1 MSLLSIMPI
10 SLYFSLGL
18 TWPDQFCVLLLVATV
33 LLEPS
38 SQFASEL
45 PSLWYPSLRPFAF
58 RTQKSEGPFP
68 GPSFFLSLSLC
79 CDVRVWL
86 ALCGSRREVSPRPL
100 VPAFRFSYYLHG
112 QPPTD
117 RQRKTEVH
125 DNQCNAA
132 CLLASASFLAFWLLL
147 HAKPPS
153 PLVSSHWSI
162 CQAERSFASSRSIST

>member
-1 MSLLSIMPI
+1 M
-10 SLYFSLGL
+10 
-18 TWPDQFCVLLLVATV
+18 FCFLLLLCFWNPVRSSRASA
-33 LLEPS
+33 LLYGALR
-38 SQFASEL
+38 FD
-45 PSLWYPSLRPFAF
+45 PSLSVLIS
-58 RTQKSEGPFP
+58 QKGLSQDP
-68 GPSFFLSLSLC
+68 PSFFPFPCAATCACGSLS
-79 CDVRVWL
+79 VAAGERVF
-86 ALCGSRREVSPRPL
+86 PRPL

-117 RQRKTEVH
+117 RQRKIEVH

-153 PLVSSHWSI
+153 PLVSSHCSI